1 MEDEKAFRAS
11 MKRLREERGWTQAD
25 LAREL
30 TESGWTG
37 VYQTTISRMEKGE
50 RPIRIG
56 EARGI
61 ARVFNVTVGLM
72 IVPTEERK
80 PVEELRKS
88 VHTLDGL
95 YNSIGADSDRFRFLQ
110 NLLPDAIEAVESS
123 DFRDWA
129 DADMRAT
136 IEGDLKR
143 ARSLIGMDVRNAY
156 DDWMTNWHGLD
167 SDDA

>member
-1 MEDEKAFRAS
+1 MEDEEAFRAS
-11 MKRLREERGWTQAD
+11 MRSLREERGWTQAD

-30 TESGWTG
+30 TESGWSG

-61 ARVFNVTVGLM
+61 ARVFGVTVGLM
-72 IVPTEERK
+72 IVPADERK
-80 PVEELRKS
+80 PVETLRKS
-88 VHTLDGL
+88 VFMLQGL
-95 YNSIGADSDRFRFLQ
+95 YESIGADIDKFKFLQ
-110 NLLPDAIEAVESS
+110 GLLPDEIDAVESS
-123 DFRDWA
+123 QFREWA
-129 DADMRAT
+129 DEDMRVLV
-136 IEGDLKR
+136 EDDLRR
-143 ARSLIGMDVRNAY
+143 ARDLIKKDIRDAF